1 MTAAAE
7 FDPEVTALARRH
19 APQVWEAALQ
29 AAKSA
34 AVEVLTRRLTEAI
47 LTSATGPRATE
58 APEPVVPD
66 PGPGLCA
73 YAITWS
79 HAEVPE
85 TLAEIDATPAVRLL
99 AHEELAVVVA
109 RVDVGVFADLDKEA
123 GPPDSVDPGS
133 RLAVLARQHDA
144 VVRAVFEGYPVLPLR
159 FGTVVRDDRA
169 AVLLLEDHRAD
180 VSEWLSRIDG
190 HREWGVRVALPE
202 PAPARKPPPAGISG
216 TDYLTARARQLN
228 GDQEVQTL
236 ARSVVSTL
244 HESLSRCSAD
254 AARRERLP
262 AFFDASYLV
271 RQDQEETFRALVRRV
286 EGDLAAVGA
295 TLRSTGPWPPYSF
308 TPPQLVVG
316 S

>member
-1 MTAAAE
+1 MTAAE
-7 FDPEVTALARRH
+7 EVDPEVTALARRH
-19 APQVWEAALQ
+19 APEVWEAALQ

-34 AVEVLTRRLTEAI
+34 AAEVLTRRLTDAI
-47 LTSATGPRATE
+47 LTSATGPRSTA
-58 APEPVVPD
+58 APEPAIPEPD
-66 PGPGLCA
+66 PGLCA

-85 TLAEIDATPAVRLL
+85 TLAEVDAAPAVRLL
-99 AHEELAVVVA
+99 PHEDLAVVVA
-109 RVDVGVFADLDKEA
+109 RVDVGMFADLDKEA
-123 GPPDSVDPGS
+123 GPPDGLDPGS

-169 AVLLLEDHRAD
+169 AALLLEEHRAD
-180 VSEWLSRIDG
+180 VSEWLSKVDG
-190 HREWGVRVALPE
+190 HREWGVRVALP
-202 PAPARKPPPAGISG
+202 APAGKPPLDGISG

-228 GDQEVQTL
+228 GDQQVQTL

-254 AARRERLP
+254 AAQREQPP

-271 RQDQEETFRALVRRV
+271 RQDREETFHDLARRV
-286 EGDLAAVGA
+286 EDDLAAVGA

-308 TPPQLVVG
+308 TPSQLVIG

>member
-19 APQVWEAALQ
+19 APEVWDAALQ

-47 LTSATGPRATE
+47 LTSATGPRSTE
-58 APEPVVPD
+58 APDPVIPD

-85 TLAEIDATPAVRLL
+85 TGATPALRLL
-99 AHEELAVVVA
+99 AHEDLAVVVA
-109 RVDVGVFADLDKEA
+109 QVDVGMFADLEKEA

-144 VVRAVFEGYPVLPLR
+144 VVRAVFEAYPVLPLR

-180 VSEWLSRIDG
+180 VSEWLSRTDG

-202 PAPARKPPPAGISG
+202 PAPARKPPPDGISG
-216 TDYLTARARQLN
+216 TGYLNARARELN
-228 GDQEVQTL
+228 GAQRLQTH

-244 HESLSRCSAD
+244 HDSLSRCSAAD
-254 AARRERLP
+254 ARREQPP
-262 AFFDASYLV
+262 ALFDASYLV
-271 RQDQEETFRALVRRV
+271 RQDQEETFQALLRRV
-286 EGDLAAVGA
+286 EDDLAAAGA